1 MNVEHDGPGIGHR
14 WVESGRASLPAQAT
28 RPAISPVHMPPR
40 PRRARLGAPDG
51 DPEPGE
57 RPPPP
62 ALPPQEDTSGD
73 VAMAR
78 RIQRELDQERRDQLA
93 QVRQRL
99 DQQRAL
105 QLAQDQAD
113 RREAIRRAADGVD
126 RYRHQLMASRQGPHF
141 AVGQPGSGEGGRRI
155 GGGPLHFALGA
166 FADYAGQY
174 IQGLGALAAGMP
186 LPPLPGLMGPD
197 PRAVQEQHIRDSW
210 AGINFVPRQN
220 PLLGFTFDFD
230 KDAEESAEPTEIV
243 RLDFD
248 DDAPIIEELKARG
261 TSGKAVGGKHG
272 AISVK
277 DDGLTSLVCASCH
290 LPLRVS
296 QGQRNDGDR
305 VFSLQCGHLVDKR
318 CLDDI
323 SQPKPENENGSVE
336 QASKPGFIKV
346 GSSSTSRVDG
356 FVVNGEYR
364 ETPLASTSALPRI
377 ASPSSPSSPAIPVSS
392 PPIGEIAG
400 RSSRRTRS
408 AAKKAAQE
416 PVDENS
422 DSPDEE
428 VMDDLDSPPIRTGRN
443 TRGKK
448 RKAAARP
455 KRGAAMKKL
464 AKPEEKRE
472 YMWLCPVLACG
483 REHYSE
489 EIGGVWRPKDGM
501 TVQLFV

>member
-1 MNVEHDGPGIGHR
+1 
-14 WVESGRASLPAQAT
+14 
-28 RPAISPVHMPPR
+28 MPPR
-40 PRRARLGAPDG
+40 PRHARFSAPDFDEG
-51 DPEPGE
+51 PVNF
-57 RPPPP
+57 PPQ
-62 ALPPQEDTSGD
+62 QEDTSGD

-93 QVRQRL
+93 QMRQRL

-105 QLAQDQAD
+105 QLAQEQAN
-113 RREAIRRAADGVD
+113 RREAIRQATDGVD
-126 RYRHQLMASRQGPHF
+126 RYRHQLMAFRQGPHF
-141 AVGQPGSGEGGRRI
+141 AIGQPG
-155 GGGPLHFALGA
+155 GGGPHFALGD

-174 IQGLGALAAGMP
+174 LQRLGALAAGMP
-186 LPPLPGLMGPD
+186 PGLMGPD
-197 PRAVQEQHIRDSW
+197 PRAVQEQQIRDSW

-248 DDAPIIEELKARG
+248 DDAPIIEELRAGG
-261 TSGKAVGGKHG
+261 TSGKAGGGKHG

-296 QGQRNDGDR
+296 QGQRNDDDR

-323 SQPKPENENGSVE
+323 SQPKPENGNDE
-336 QASKPGFIKV
+336 QEHKPGFIKV
-346 GSSSTSRVDG
+346 GSSSTSRTDG
-356 FVVNGEYR
+356 FVVNGEYC

-377 ASPSSPSSPAIPVSS
+377 ASPSSPSSPTIPVSS
-392 PPIGEIAG
+392 PPIAETAG
-400 RSSRRTRS
+400 YPSKRTRS
-408 AAKKAAQE
+408 AAKRAAQE
-416 PVDENS
+416 PVEEDS

-428 VMDDLDSPPIRTGRN
+428 VMDDLDFPPIRPGRK

-448 RKAAARP
+448 RKAAARA

-472 YMWLCPVLACG
+472 YKWLCPVLACG
-483 REHYSE
+483 KEHYSE